1 MYLKVHKRHW
11 VRITVNGNKRLGK
24 IMNPNLKYSLG
35 PILYF
40 WPKTDVESFY
50 QQAKTSQA
58 DIIYLGEAVCSK
70 RREMKVKHWLDIAKE
85 LADSGKQVVLSTMA
99 LLEAPSEVTVMKK
112 YIDNGDFAI
121 EANDVS
127 AIQLAHESKIPFVV
141 GPAVN
146 TYNAHT
152 LKIFVK
158 QGMIRWCMPVELSR
172 DWLSNTLI
180 QCEELGIRDQFET
193 EVFSYGYLPLAYS
206 ARCFTARA
214 ENKAKDDCETCCV
227 KYPTGIQVASQEGQE
242 VFNLNGIQ
250 TQSGYCYNLG
260 NDLQSMKGLV
270 DVVRLSPLGIETFD
284 TLSQFKANEQ
294 NQSPIVTDSKQ
305 CNGYWH
311 QVAGLST
318 IS

>member
-1 MYLKVHKRHW
+1 MTQAK
-11 VRITVNGNKRLGK
+11 
-24 IMNPNLKYSLG
+24 NLQYSLG

-40 WPKTDVESFY
+40 WPKADIESFY
-50 QQAKTSQA
+50 QQAKNSQA

-70 RREMKVKHWLDIAKE
+70 RREMKPAQWFEVAKD
-85 LADSGKQVVLSTMA
+85 LAQSGKQVVLSTMA
-99 LLEAPSEVTVMKK
+99 LLEAPSEVNVMKK

-127 AIQLAHESKIPFVV
+127 AIQLAYEAKVPFVV
-141 GPAVN
+141 GAAVN
-146 TYNAHT
+146 AYNAHT
-152 LKIFVK
+152 LKVFAK

-172 DWLSNTLI
+172 DWLRNTLK
-180 QCEELGIRDQFET
+180 QCDEIGIRGQFEV

-214 ENKAKDDCETCCV
+214 EDKAKDDCETCCI
-227 KYPTGIQVASQEGQE
+227 KYPTGIQVSSQEGQE

-260 NDLQSMKGLV
+260 NDLQGMQELV
-270 DVVRLSPLGIETFD
+270 DVVRLSPLGTETLT
-284 TLSQFKANEQ
+284 TLSDFKANEE
-294 NQSPIVTDSKQ
+294 NQKRIITDSKQ

-311 QVAGLST
+311 QLAGLVQN
-318 IS
+318 